1 VRHDRL
7 YRTRDADD
15 FSAILPRRVVY
26 VGIDPPRVSNP
37 AYLHS

>member
-1 VRHDRL
+1 VRRDRL

-15 FSAILPRRVVY
+15 FSEILPRRVVY

-37 AYLHS
+37 AYRHS